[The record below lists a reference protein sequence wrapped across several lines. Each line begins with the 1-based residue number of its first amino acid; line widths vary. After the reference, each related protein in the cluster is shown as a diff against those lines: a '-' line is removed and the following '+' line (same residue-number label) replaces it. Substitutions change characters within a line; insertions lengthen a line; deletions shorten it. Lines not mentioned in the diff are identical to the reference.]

1 MTDSWELP
9 SELRQLEQDLVA
21 RSRSRA
27 IEDLRPRILGD
38 LRSRLR
44 TERSH
49 SRWQFAL
56 AVAVVVLVWLNLSIS
71 ATQATDCGLRLNGPS
86 GPIQTVADEIHR
98 LVPDLSPE
106 EARRQA
112 VLLQA
117 GSRLVCTP
125 SMGNCVAAHS
135 FMPRSGW
142 PYPID

>member
-9 SELRQLEQDLVA
+9 SELRQLEQDLIA

-27 IEDLRPRILGD
+27 FEDLRPRILGD

-44 TERSH
+44 IEHRS

-71 ATQATDCGLRLNGPS
+71 ATQATDCGLRLDGPS

-117 GSRLVCTP
+117 GSRLVCAP
-125 SMGNCVAAHS
+125 RIGNCSATCGV
-135 FMPRSGW
+135 MLRSRLQ
-142 PYPID
+142 YRID

>member
-1 MTDSWELP
+1 MTDSWELSP
-9 SELRQLEQDLVA
+9 ELRQLEQDLIV

-27 IEDLRPRILGD
+27 VEDLRPRILGD
-38 LRSRLR
+38 LHGRLR
-44 TERSH
+44 TERKS

-86 GPIQTVADEIHR
+86 RPIQTVADEIHQ

-112 VLLQA
+112 MLLQA
-117 GSRLVCTP
+117 GSRLVCAP
-125 SMGNCVAAHS
+125 NMGNYVAAQS
-135 FMPRSGW
+135 LMSRSG
-142 PYPID
+142 PQHPID

>member
-9 SELRQLEQDLVA
+9 SELRQIEQDLIA

-27 IEDLRPRILGD
+27 VEDLRPRILGD

-44 TERSH
+44 AERLRAH
-49 SRWQFAL
+49 WQFAL

-71 ATQATDCGLRLNGPS
+71 ATQATDCGLRLHGPS

-106 EARRQA
+106 ESRRQA

-117 GSRLVCTP
+117 GSHLVCAPRMST
-125 SMGNCVAAHS
+125 CAATCGP
-135 FMPRSGW
+135 MLRSGLLC
-142 PYPID
+142 PVD